1 MKKYLKGDTVVRYI
15 YWIFFVLISNGCSYG
30 IYGTNNY
37 AKTTVNNDANT
48 TTNTLNHKV
57 VITRHKPI
65 KLIPYTSPYSTL
77 NNNNNCRHNYNCK
90 SCKN

>member
-37 AKTTVNNDANT
+37 AKTNISNDANT

-57 VITRHKPI
+57 IITRHKPI